1 MFLGSPALKALSGR
15 LPFACISREPPHRT
29 GFGGGG
35 GVGLKSG
42 PVFILA
48 LEYRAGQYE
57 KWAQTPKA
65 PVIYF
70 CPLHSVCPLFS
81 THPIYYSIKRKG
93 EILPR
98 LCTKEYEIG
107 SSQPCK

>member
-70 CPLHSVCPLFS
+70 CPLHSVCPS
-81 THPIYYSIKRKG
+81 S
-93 EILPR
+93 LPTPYITPSKEKAKFCPGYA
-98 LCTKEYEIG
+98 LKNTK
-107 SSQPCK
+107 